1 MNIFVYIYLILPQIV
16 AALKEETDKPQ
27 TKRKI
32 FVKHVSD
39 KGLPC
44 KNIQK
49 HLKLSNEK
57 TNNPIKN

>member
-16 AALKEETDKPQ
+16 AALKEETDQPQ

-32 FVKHVSD
+32 FVKHISD
-39 KGLPC
+39 KGLPS
-44 KNIQK
+44 KKIQN
-49 HLKLSNEK
+49 HLKLNNKK